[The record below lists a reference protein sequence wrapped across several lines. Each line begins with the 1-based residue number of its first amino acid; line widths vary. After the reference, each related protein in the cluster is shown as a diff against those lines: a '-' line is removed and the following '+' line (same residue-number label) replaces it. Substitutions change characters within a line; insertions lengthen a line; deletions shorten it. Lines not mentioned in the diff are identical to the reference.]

1 MMIFIRPATPEDLDQ
16 LVQLASMTG
25 FGLSTL
31 PPDKEYLEKR
41 LHEVNQSFAELM
53 SGGKGQTFLFVMIE
67 GEQVIGTC
75 GIVTGAGGAMPF
87 YAYRIDTMHVEST
100 VLKICKAIRVL
111 NLVDHYEKCC
121 EIGSLFLRP
130 DHAGKGLRGLGRL
143 LSSSRFL
150 FMAEHLEAF
159 ESVVIAEMRGV
170 VDEWGQ
176 SAFWESLGR
185 HFFDVDFPKAD
196 YLSMKNKTFVSELMP
211 RHPIYLPLLPAEA
224 QTVIGHVHE
233 KTVPALSL
241 LQSEGFEPTNMVDI
255 FEAGPIVRCAKE
267 EVFTVR
273 ESRRSTIA
281 KVTSG
286 EPANTRCL
294 LSNTQREFRACLGS
308 IEEVINGEVRISHQV
323 ASALRVKKGDWIRH
337 APIPSSK
344 RHMLHSSTGV
354 K

>member
-1 MMIFIRPATPEDLDQ
+1 MIVIRPARPEDLDQ
-16 LVQLASMTG
+16 LLQLASMTG

-41 LHEVNQSFAELM
+41 LHEVNQSFAEFM
-53 SGGKGQTFLFVMIE
+53 REGKGQTFLFVMIE
-67 GEQVIGTC
+67 EEKVIGTC

-130 DHAGKGLRGLGRL
+130 DYAGKGSRGLGRL

-150 FMAEHLEAF
+150 FMAEHPDVF
-159 ESVVIAEMRGV
+159 EPVVLAEMRGV
-170 VDEWGQ
+170 VDEWGY

-196 YLSMKNKTFVSELMP
+196 YLSMQNKTFVSELMP
-211 RHPIYLPLLPAEA
+211 CHPIYIPLLQEEA
-224 QTVIGHVHE
+224 QRVIGHVHE
-233 KTVPALSL
+233 KTVPALCL
-241 LQSEGFEPTNMVDI
+241 LQSEGFKPTAMVDI
-255 FEAGPIVRCAKE
+255 FEAGPIVRCTRE
-267 EVFTVR
+267 EIFTVK
-273 ESRRSTIA
+273 ESGRSIIA
-281 KVTSG
+281 KVTLG

-294 LSNTQREFRACLGS
+294 LSNTHREFRACLGL
-308 IEEVINGEVRISHQV
+308 IEKAVDGEVRISHQV

-344 RHMLHSSTGV
+344 RHEVHSSMAV